1 MHALDEPAD
10 VQEAATDL
18 DVNKTNPPSRQEI
31 ISAVTILRSGKAP
44 GLDNLNAELADPNLT
59 ADILLPLVTEIWEQE
74 KVPIDW
80 TKGLIIKIPKKVRVL
95 SDCYNWTGI
104 TLLSI
109 PRKIFCK
116 IIIHRSSRPDPQGR
130 TSGI

>member
-18 DVNKTNPPSRQEI
+18 DVNKTNPPSMQEI

-95 SDCYNWTGI
+95 SDCCNWTGI

-109 PRKIFCK
+109 PSKIF
-116 IIIHRSSRPDPQGR
+116 
-130 TSGI
+130 